1 MKRSL
6 QREFYKFYHQRVP
19 LYGAVILLVLML
31 YTTVSQSGISENV
44 IVHGFGAGQWIT
56 IIMVAI
62 ASSFVA
68 MEYQN
73 RTIMTLFYKSNNQA
87 TIFFAKFLVIS
98 LYGGLLTVMSLVVTL
113 IFKMI
118 FVGNHYSWT
127 TIYQQ
132 HHLIV
137 GLTLNMVGAVI
148 YMLFIIALAF
158 LLITVI
164 RVNAAVVGIGLAIGF
179 FGAGLSSFMMGA
191 FPGLTAIIKWNPLN
205 MINII
210 GQLANA
216 NDSKFSLLTDSQLI
230 WANLTY
236 VLIFLIV
243 GMVVFK
249 RQRV

>member
-1 MKRSL
+1 
-6 QREFYKFYHQRVP
+6 
-19 LYGAVILLVLML
+19 
-31 YTTVSQSGISENV
+31 
-44 IVHGFGAGQWIT
+44 
-56 IIMVAI
+56 
-62 ASSFVA
+62 
-68 MEYQN
+68 
-73 RTIMTLFYKSNNQA
+73 
-87 TIFFAKFLVIS
+87 
-98 LYGGLLTVMSLVVTL
+98 MSLVVTL